1 MMKPNYSFK
10 TAWAL
15 KKLFSAGLEVTST
28 LPNCSTNSIEEVRD
42 LNAQV
47 SSERENE
54 GVAIGLLGVEGTVM
68 DGRGNI

>member
-1 MMKPNYSFK
+1 MDPKKAVFRRLK
-10 TAWAL
+10 VTA
-15 KKLFSAGLEVTST
+15 T